1 MSAFKLHTLKQKL
14 WAIVV
19 ASFVARVV
27 IFFALPGTPI
37 SVSTDEYAYA
47 PLTEMTAL
55 GTLGQ
60 QEIYYQDLYKNS
72 RTLVLPASILFRAGI
87 DQLDAIRIISSLY
100 SLLSL
105 IFVVS
110 IALRF
115 SRAKGIK
122 IGGTPHSDKLIFGFI
137 LVFAFFPSRFL
148 WSVVGYRESANEFWV
163 MCVFVL
169 TYVFFFIGSKTRI
182 PIVFLLGISLV
193 FVFSSRQQVG
203 LLLMVTLL
211 IASLFKIKERATPLF
226 VFALLVGSTAGYVS
240 TTSFSVVV
248 SDIYRADETS
258 TAAPTKEP
266 ALTSTTMSQLE
277 LEASRSCDGKTT
289 TTILVKGKIFKCTK
303 VGSKRKVEGLE
314 NPASIAVK
322 NIELIR
328 YKQLINQKDAQSS
341 IQTLYCP
348 LEAEGLFNKIA
359 CLAWRAPYASVTFLF
374 RPLPFV
380 DTTSFTSY
388 LAAAENILW
397 VFGVFFLLYRLITKR
412 NLNWSSRLLPVTIF
426 LILYVVGA
434 GSYQGNMGTAFR
446 HKSLI
451 LWAVLLL
458 IYSTLS
464 AKNGMIRR
472 KHVDNSRESAV

>member
-1 MSAFKLHTLKQKL
+1 MSAFKLHTLRQKL
-14 WAIVV
+14 WAVV
-19 ASFVARVV
+19 AASFVARVV
-27 IFFALPGTPI
+27 LFFALPGKPI

-60 QEIYYQDLYKNS
+60 QENYYQDLYKNS
-72 RTLVLPASILFRAGI
+72 RTLVLPASILYRAGI

-105 IFVVS
+105 IFVVL

-122 IGGTPHSDKLIFGFI
+122 LTDITRSDKLIFGFI

-148 WSVVGYRESANEFWV
+148 WSVVGYRESANEFWI

-182 PIVFLLGISLV
+182 PIAFLLGISLV

-203 LLLMVTLL
+203 LLLMATLL

-226 VFALLVGSTAGYVS
+226 VFAVLVGSTAGYVS
-240 TTSFSVVV
+240 TTSFSVVA
-248 SDIYRADETS
+248 SDIYRADETP

-277 LEASRSCDGKTT
+277 LEASRFCDGTS

-472 KHVDNSRESAV
+472 KHIDNSQESAV